1 MRQTPTGWWSDLNP
15 AAQRLAR
22 DTILAS
28 SETAVAW
35 DRLKDAPFPIHLWVA
50 GCATL
55 LLHATHFSVA
65 VSRRARVV
73 VMRVCGHVDMHL
85 VLLYMHLVQLYM
97 HLVLLFAR
105 CLRWRHLGVCALV
118 KAH

>member
-1 MRQTPTGWWSDLNP
+1 VRQTPAGWWSDLNP

-50 GCATL
+50 GCATSTPP
-55 LLHATHFSVA
+55 THFSVA

-85 VLLYMHLVQLYM
+85 VLLYMHLVLQ
-97 HLVLLFAR
+97 FAR

-118 KAH
+118 QAH

>member
-1 MRQTPTGWWSDLNP
+1 MP
-15 AAQRLAR
+15 ARLTADFNS

-35 DRLKDAPFPIHLWVA
+35 DRIKDAPFPIHLWVA

-55 LLHATHFSVA
+55 LLHATHSSVA

-85 VLLYMHLVQLYM
+85 VLLYMHLVLQ
-97 HLVLLFAR
+97 FAR

-118 KAH
+118 QAH

>member
-1 MRQTPTGWWSDLNP
+1 M
-15 AAQRLAR
+15 
-22 DTILAS
+22 
-28 SETAVAW
+28 
-35 DRLKDAPFPIHLWVA
+35 
-50 GCATL
+50 
-55 LLHATHFSVA
+55 A

-85 VLLYMHLVQLYM
+85 VLLYMHLVLLYMHLALLYM

-118 KAH
+118 QAH